1 MIVLALGIPVAFG
14 LLLLSLIGAYV
25 YFGGDAGLVQLIFG
39 ISSSVANFSN
49 LPILLFVLM
58 GEVIFHSGIAPNLID
73 AIDKWLGHLPG
84 RLALLAVAAGVLLAT
99 LTGVSMASAAM
110 LGTVLVPEMEKRG
123 YKKEM
128 TLGPIM
134 ASGTLAAMIPPS
146 ALGVLLGVVGDISIG
161 RTLIAIIIPGLLMAL
176 VYAAYIV
183 IRCKL
188 QPSLAPGYQVG
199 RVPVREKL
207 TSAARNIVPVG
218 AILFLVNGVI
228 FLGIATPSEAAATG
242 ALGCF
247 ALAAAQKTLN
257 WQVVKKSAFGTVR
270 VAGMILMILVG
281 ATLFSR
287 VMAASGGTQGLVE
300 FVIGLDLPPIIILI
314 FMQVV
319 VLFLG
324 CLMEAVSIM
333 MITVPLFMPIINA
346 LGFDPVWFAVMM
358 LICLEVGPIS
368 PPFGLVLFV
377 MKGVAPPDTTMGD
390 IFKAAI
396 PFCICDVVALAL
408 VTAFPAI
415 ALWLPNVMR

>member
-1 MIVLALGIPVAFG
+1 
-14 LLLLSLIGAYV
+14 
-25 YFGGDAGLVQLIFG
+25 
-39 ISSSVANFSN
+39 
-49 LPILLFVLM
+49 
-58 GEVIFHSGIAPNLID
+58 
-73 AIDKWLGHLPG
+73 
-84 RLALLAVAAGVLLAT
+84 
-99 LTGVSMASAAM
+99 
-110 LGTVLVPEMEKRG
+110 
-123 YKKEM
+123 
-128 TLGPIM
+128 M